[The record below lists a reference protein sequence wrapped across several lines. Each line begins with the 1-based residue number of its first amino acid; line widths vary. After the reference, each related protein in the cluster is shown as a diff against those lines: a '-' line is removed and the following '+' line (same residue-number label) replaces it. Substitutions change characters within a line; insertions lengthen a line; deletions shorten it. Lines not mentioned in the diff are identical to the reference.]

1 MSPPEA
7 TLFCESLPT
16 RSYDEGRYLF
26 IGWHKDA
33 NDQRFAIFWFVM
45 DTLPTTLITPHSGYH
60 WDGSQRRFFE
70 GWYYR
75 VTLPELD
82 QTFAFMYSI
91 EDPVGGQ
98 LYSGGAA
105 QILGPNDDYFCRTF
119 ADVSQFWSWG
129 APSGMGPLGL
139 GHWGNI
145 SPLQRPQF
153 LPPTQFDDHI
163 TQGYQGT
170 NTWHQGHLYDPG
182 TGQAVHWRYQIQP
195 VYGWGNRGKPS
206 QSTGGLLSFLP
217 IFEPGWQVMMAHGLA
232 TGWIEW
238 QKQRYVFEN
247 APAYAEKN
255 WGGAFP
261 QKWFWINCNCF
272 TDQPD
277 LALTAAAGQRGVL
290 WWMESVG
297 LIGIHHQGQ
306 FYEFAPWNAEISWS
320 VAPWGEWSMLAHNRE
335 YTVEVRASCDRK
347 GTPLRA
353 PTQNGLIFICKDTM
367 QGQVTVTLK
376 RHHAQGS
383 TLILKAHSH
392 LCGLEVGGGPWQVPW
407 VVDTDNS
414 AENEQLPWQIASA

>member
-1 MSPPEA
+1 
-7 TLFCESLPT
+7 
-16 RSYDEGRYLF
+16 
-26 IGWHKDA
+26 
-33 NDQRFAIFWFVM
+33 M
-45 DTLPTTLITPHSGYH
+45 DTLPTSLVTPHSGYH

-91 EDPVGGQ
+91 EDPLGGQ
-98 LYSGGAA
+98 PHSGGAA
-105 QILGPNDDYFCRTF
+105 QILGPEDSYFCRTF
-119 ADVSQFWSWG
+119 ANVGQFWSWG

-139 GHWGNI
+139 GHWGKTV
-145 SPLQRPQF
+145 SGRRPRY
-153 LPPTQFDDHI
+153 LEPEQFDLQV
-163 TQGYQGT
+163 TEGYQGT
-170 NTWHQGHLYDPG
+170 NTWHQGHLRDPG
-182 TGQAVHWRYQIQP
+182 IGQEAHWRYQIQP
-195 VYGWGNRGKPS
+195 IYAWGDIGTPS

-217 IFEPGWQVMMAHGLA
+217 IFEPGWQVMMAHGMA

-238 QKQRYVFEN
+238 QEQRYVFEK

-272 TDQPD
+272 ADQPD
-277 LALTAAAGQRGVL
+277 LALTAAAGHRGVL

-320 VAPWGEWSMLAHNRE
+320 VSPWGEWWMQAQTQE
-335 YTVEVRASCDRK
+335 YEIEVRASCDRI

-367 QGQVTVTLK
+367 HGQVTLTLK
-376 RHHAQGS
+376 QRHQQGS

-392 LCGLEVGGGPWQVPW
+392 LCGLEIGGGPWQTAW
-407 VVDTDNS
+407 VAVTSTPPATDPF
-414 AENEQLPWQIASA
+414 PWQVAPS